1 MRKYTLKHII
11 LTGFILL
18 SSGMYLM
25 GQNQGWN
32 IPEGG
37 EEKKSPFPFTKETN
51 EAGENLYNTNCKSCH
66 GDPGKGNSMN
76 LQPPPGDPAEE
87 SFQAST
93 DGEMYYKITNGKT
106 PMPSFKN
113 ALTPEERWQIVG
125 YMRSFNPD
133 YQQVVAEIEEKADQE
148 KVEKDRITFTLN
160 YSQENNQLEATIE
173 DIVEGER
180 KPIRNAEL
188 ALYAKRYFGNYQL
201 GDPQSTNDSGKAIF
215 GNINQIPQD
224 TNDSIA
230 FVVQLTNEELY
241 EGAKEEIVLQAGKDI
256 ERISLRAQRAWW
268 NTVWKAPVW
277 LIITYLSA
285 VILVWGIII
294 HILLKLRA
302 IKKIGDQKEKGFKE
316 TGNPS

>member
-1 MRKYTLKHII
+1 MRNHTLKQII
-11 LTGFILL
+11 LTGFIFLI
-18 SSGMYLM
+18 SGMYLM

-37 EEKKSPFPFTKETN
+37 KEKKSPFPFTEETK
-51 EAGENLYNTNCKSCH
+51 EAGEKLYNTNCKSCH
-66 GDPGKGNSMN
+66 GDPGKDNYMN

-87 SFQAST
+87 SFQANT
-93 DGEMYYKITNGKT
+93 DGEMFYKITNGKT

-113 ALTPEERWQIVG
+113 ALTTQERWQVVG
-125 YMRSFNPD
+125 YMRSFNAE
-133 YQQVVAEIEEKADQE
+133 YQQVVAEKEEKTDQE
-148 KVEKDRITFTLN
+148 KVGKDRINFTLD
-160 YSQENNQLEATIE
+160 YSQENNELIATVE
-173 DIVEGER
+173 DVVDGER
-180 KPIRNAEL
+180 KPIRNAEM
-188 ALYAKRYFGNYQL
+188 ALYAKRYFGNYQV
-201 GDPQSTNDSGKAIF
+201 GDLKSTDDSGKAIF
-215 GNINQIPQD
+215 ENINQIPQD

-277 LIITYLSA
+277 LIITYLTA
-285 VILVWGIII
+285 VIVVWGIII

-302 IKKIGDQKEKGFKE
+302 IKKLGDQRENG
-316 TGNPS
+316 